1 MNLCTTEYKLWNCYE
16 SYATRTGIQ
25 IVVTRTA
32 IEQTFERKRQKFLW
46 NVFFLAYGITEI
58 SIINERLK
66 ITSSSCTN
74 NPGRIFILTV
84 PYFSEVQVGPFVK
97 QSENLFARNISGSN
111 ILYHLFFLNLYR
123 NTCDKDKSHIIF
135 MHPPKTNENLEKRG
149 KKMIAVIICYS

>member
-1 MNLCTTEYKLWNCYE
+1 MNGCPLVLRSASCIGPSVKLSENLFPSNISGSNILYHLFFLNLCTTEYKLWNCYE

-46 NVFFLAYGITEI
+46 NVFFFAYGITEI

-66 ITSSSCTN
+66 ITSSSCTD
-74 NPGRIFILTV
+74 NPGRIFIPPV

-111 ILYHLFFLNLYR
+111 ILYHLFF
-123 NTCDKDKSHIIF
+123 S
-135 MHPPKTNENLEKRG
+135 
-149 KKMIAVIICYS
+149 